1 MDSNEIIFV
10 DNIAKYIGAKFS
22 DELLYT
28 RTQGTR
34 THSRPEAFASC
45 LTRCVTMHSM
55 EKTITIRLDRE
66 QDEALTQRAKTV
78 GKTRSAL
85 VRELLAQALSERP
98 ISERAGH
105 LEGSIQLPKP
115 KDAWSKHLRKQNW
128 R

>member
-1 MDSNEIIFV
+1 
-10 DNIAKYIGAKFS
+10 
-22 DELLYT
+22 
-28 RTQGTR
+28 
-34 THSRPEAFASC
+34 
-45 LTRCVTMHSM
+45 MHSM